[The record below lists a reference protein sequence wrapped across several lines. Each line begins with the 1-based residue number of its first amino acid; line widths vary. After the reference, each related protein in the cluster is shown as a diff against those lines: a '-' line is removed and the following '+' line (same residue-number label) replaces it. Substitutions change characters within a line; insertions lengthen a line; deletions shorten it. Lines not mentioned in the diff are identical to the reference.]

1 MLPPVIKFIRVRSRS
16 QNGCFTAF
24 LFWPHFIICMAW
36 SRTIKEKGVGKM
48 SDYILE
54 MNHIVKE
61 FSGVRALDDVNLKV
75 RRGEIHALCGENGA
89 GKSTLMNVLSGVWP
103 HGTYSGDVVY
113 KGETCK
119 FHNLRDSEAKG
130 IVIIHQELALSPLLS
145 VAENVFLGNEQLSM
159 RGVIDWTK
167 TRQRAQEMLARVG
180 LEHENVNVPVNSLGV
195 GKQQLIEIA
204 KAMAKKVELL
214 ILDEPTAALNDEES
228 KKLLDIMLELKKQ
241 GITCIII
248 SHKLNEIEYVSDAV
262 TIIRDGKTIETLI
275 KGKDDMSEDRV
286 IKGMVG
292 REMTSRYPAREGIK
306 LGDTIFE
313 VKNWNVYHPD
323 DPERQILKDIN
334 ISVKAGEVVGLAGLM
349 GAGRTEFAMSV
360 FGHSYG
366 QKISGTVKINGREV
380 EMKTVK
386 QAINNKLAYVSEDR
400 KVYGLNLIAEIK
412 ENMTIAARPK
422 FFSKHGV
429 INGNDEIVAAEEY
442 KKRINVKA
450 TSIEQ
455 VVGSL
460 SGGNQ
465 QKVVLAKWMLTQPD
479 VLILDEPTRGIDVG
493 AKYEIYCVINDLAK
507 AGKAVIVISSE
518 MPEIIGTCDRTYVLN
533 EGQIAGEL
541 DHNEMTQEKIMQCI
555 MAHNRKGDGNE

>member
-1 MLPPVIKFIRVRSRS
+1 
-16 QNGCFTAF
+16 
-24 LFWPHFIICMAW
+24 
-36 SRTIKEKGVGKM
+36 
-48 SDYILE
+48 
-54 MNHIVKE
+54 MNHIVKD
-61 FSGVRALDDVNLKV
+61 FSGVKALNDVNLKV

-89 GKSTLMNVLSGVWP
+89 GKSTLMNVLSGVYP
-103 HGTYSGDVVY
+103 YGTYSGDIVY
-113 KGETCK
+113 NGEISK
-119 FHNLRDSEAKG
+119 FHNLKDSEAKG

-145 VAENVFLGNEQLSM
+145 IAENVFIGNEQLSM
-159 RGVIDWTK
+159 KGVIDWTK
-167 TRQRAQEMLARVG
+167 TRQRAQEMLAKVG
-180 LEHENVNVPVNSLGV
+180 LEHEDVNVPVNSLGV

-228 KKLLDIMLELKKQ
+228 KILLDIMLELKKQ

-275 KGKDDMSEDRV
+275 KGKDEFTEDRV

-292 REMTSRYPAREGIK
+292 REMTNRYPVREGVTI
-306 LGDTIFE
+306 GDTIFE
-313 VKNWNVYHPD
+313 VNNWNVYQPD
-323 DPERQILKDIN
+323 DAERQVLKDIN

-349 GAGRTEFAMSV
+349 GAGRTEFAMSI

-366 QKISGTVKINGREV
+366 QKISGTVKINGKEV
-380 EMKTVK
+380 HMKNVRD
-386 QAINNKLAYVSEDR
+386 AIDSKLAYVSEDR
-400 KVYGLNLIAEIK
+400 KTYGLNLIGEIK

-442 KKRINVKA
+442 KKRINIKSN
-450 TSIEQ
+450 SIEQ

-518 MPEIIGTCDRTYVLN
+518 MPEIIGTCDRTYVIN

-541 DHNEMTQEKIMQCI
+541 GKDQLTQENIMQCI
-555 MAHNRKGDGNE
+555 MAHNRKGDGDE